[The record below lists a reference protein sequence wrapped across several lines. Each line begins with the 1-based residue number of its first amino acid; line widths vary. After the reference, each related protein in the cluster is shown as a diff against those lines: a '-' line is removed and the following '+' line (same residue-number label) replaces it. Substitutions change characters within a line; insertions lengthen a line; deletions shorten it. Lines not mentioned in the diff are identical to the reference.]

1 MGALVKQLQQGGCG
15 RQGNSWVS
23 NGKNMPIAPRELE
36 DALGPEIVQ
45 ALQDHTGMPRAA
57 LLSDLSHILPDA
69 VHELTPD
76 GREPDDDDLEM
87 IATIDT

>member
-1 MGALVKQLQQGGCG
+1 
-15 RQGNSWVS
+15 
-23 NGKNMPIAPRELE
+23 
-36 DALGPEIVQ
+36 
-45 ALQDHTGMPRAA
+45 MPRAA
-57 LLSDLSHILPDA
+57 LLSDLLHTLPDA

>member
-1 MGALVKQLQQGGCG
+1 M
-15 RQGNSWVS
+15 
-23 NGKNMPIAPRELE
+23 
-36 DALGPEIVQ
+36 GPEIVQ